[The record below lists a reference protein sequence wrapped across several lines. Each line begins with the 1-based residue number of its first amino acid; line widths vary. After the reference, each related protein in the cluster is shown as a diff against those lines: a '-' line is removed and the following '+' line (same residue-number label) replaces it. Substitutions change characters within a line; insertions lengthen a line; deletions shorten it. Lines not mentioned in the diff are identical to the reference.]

1 MDAIGGGTM
10 PLDVGDCNP
19 FDGVAVRTASSL
31 DIDFTR
37 DGVLTALDEL
47 PVIVGD
53 DCVLV
58 ALLGLRFKAFA
69 GDGDSYCD

>member
-1 MDAIGGGTM
+1 MDAIGAGI
-10 PLDVGDCNP
+10 PLDDGDRSP
-19 FDGVAVRTASSL
+19 FDGIAVRTPSSL

-53 DCVLV
+53 DCV
-58 ALLGLRFKAFA
+58 GLHRLKAFVA
-69 GDGDSYCD
+69 DGDSNCVD